1 MDCKTARL
9 LLNFARPLSTELEA
23 SDAEA
28 LHGHLADCP
37 TCGPQAEAERLADDR
52 IGQAVRAVPVPDGL
66 RERLLARLAA
76 ERDAR
81 HWRWLRWGSGIAA
94 ALLVTGLLGWA
105 LQSRQLRPIPNPEDV
120 GTSLV
125 EQRGADPDL
134 VQRAFQS
141 QGVRTVLP
149 RSLDYQRYLAFYN
162 LIEFQGKTVPQLVF
176 LNPRGE
182 SAIVRILSDQQFD
195 LASVHQLVKQPYDSG
210 ELTVKIMTDPGNP
223 HFAYLVIYTGGPQE
237 WFLGDAPQPAT

>member
-9 LLNFARPLSTELEA
+9 FLNFVRPLSTELET

-52 IGQAVRAVPVPDGL
+52 IGQAMRAVPVPDGL
-66 RERLLARLAA
+66 RDRLLARLAA

-81 HWRWLRWGSGIAA
+81 HWRWLRWGSGVAA
-94 ALLVTGLLGWA
+94 ALLLVGLLGWA

-120 GTSLV
+120 CNSIW
-125 EQRGADPDL
+125 EQRGADPDR
-134 VQRAFQS
+134 VQRAFQD

-149 RSLDYQRYLAFYN
+149 RSFDYQRYLAFYN
-162 LIEFQGKTVPQLVF
+162 LVEFQGKIVPQLVF
-176 LNPRGE
+176 LNPKGG

-195 LASVHQLVKQPYDSG
+195 MKSLDQLVKQPYDSG
-210 ELTVKIMTDPGNP
+210 ELNVKIITEPGNP

-237 WFLGDAPQPAT
+237 WFLAEAPQPAT